1 MAVQL
6 ANALFAPGQV
16 VHFFLGGVFHGLA
29 HFGQLGGQGL
39 ALVQRLGADFTG
51 VVDTHQP
58 GNMAG
63 LLFVKVDVRLDD
75 GRRRAGGLAA
85 EGQQGA
91 HGGIGLQQQAVERRV
106 VAFGSHRAPPQEC
119 ARQFTAI
126 VAGSLAVDQPGG
138 QCIWRWPSTCMWM
151 W

>member
-6 ANALFAPGQV
+6 ANALLAPGQV
-16 VHFFLGGVFHGLA
+16 VDFFLSGMLHGLA

-51 VVDTHQP
+51 MVDAHQP

-63 LLFVKVDVRLDD
+63 LLLVQVNVWLDD
-75 GRRRAGGLAA
+75 GRRWPGRLAA
-85 EGQQGA
+85 ERQQGA
-91 HGGIGLQQQAVERRV
+91 HGGIGLQQQAVERRIV
-106 VAFGSHRAPPQEC
+106 TFGSHRAPPQEC

-126 VAGSLAVDQPGG
+126 EVIGLALDQPGG
-138 QCIWRWPSTCMWM
+138 QCI
-151 W
+151 

>member
-1 MAVQL
+1 MAIQL
-6 ANALFAPGQV
+6 AYALFAPGQV
-16 VHFFLGGVFHGLA
+16 VDFFLGGVLHGFAYL
-29 HFGQLGGQGL
+29 GQFGGQCL
-39 ALVQRLGADFTG
+39 ALVQRLGADFAGMVDAHEAGNVAALG
-51 VVDTHQP
+51 VIQV
-58 GNMAG
+58 GI
-63 LLFVKVDVRLDD
+63 RLDD
-75 GRRRAGGLAA
+75 GRGWAGRLAA

-106 VAFGSHRAPPQEC
+106 VTFGSHRAPPQEC